1 LSYYEKTKIFFKSH
15 TFLTQSII
23 TINGICLPNSNGK
36 SDDEGDDPEKKKML
50 DKLSGK
56 LDFILFKTFQIQI
69 YKIK

>member
-1 LSYYEKTKIFFKSH
+1 MNSFN
-15 TFLTQSII
+15 Q
-23 TINGICLPNSNGK
+23 NSNGK

-56 LDFILFKTFQIQI
+56 LDFIYFKTKKIQI